1 MFRHRWIAIRNRL
14 LADPGFRRLAE
25 RFRPTRY
32 LARGHA
38 RALFDIV
45 GGFTYSKTLSACLA
59 LDLFAK
65 LRDGPLSGAELAAG
79 TGLDAHATSDLLR
92 AGAALKLFQAVGAER
107 FALGPLG
114 AVMLDNA
121 AVAAM
126 VRHHDA
132 FYLDMTE
139 PLGLLRGDGGPTNL
153 QKFWPYATA
162 AGEVAGAAAEPYSA
176 LMAASQP
183 MVAEQVLAAYPL
195 ARHRRVLD
203 VGGGS
208 GAFLR
213 AVAAA
218 APGLELALYDLP
230 AVADLAAGALEQQG
244 PAGHI
249 AVHRGD
255 FCRDA
260 LPTGADLIT
269 LVRIV
274 HDHDD
279 ETVCGLLAR
288 VHAALPQGGTVLIAE
303 PMADTPGAAA
313 FTAAYFM
320 FYLRAMGSGRPRR
333 PADIGKM
340 LRAAGFVRV
349 QQRTTP
355 VPMIASVMTAEKA
368 NVS

>member
-1 MFRHRWIAIRNRL
+1 MLRQRWIGIRNRL

-25 RFRPTRY
+25 RFWPTRY
-32 LARGHA
+32 LARAHA

-65 LRDGPLSGAELAAG
+65 LRDGPQSSAALAAE
-79 TGLDAHATSDLLR
+79 TDLDAAAIADLLR
-92 AGAALKLFQAVGAER
+92 AGAALKLFQAAGQQR

-126 VRHHDA
+126 VQHHDA
-132 FYLDMTE
+132 FYLDMAE

-153 QKFWPYATA
+153 QKFWPYA
-162 AGEVAGAAAEPYSA
+162 GGAGAVHGAGAEPYSE

-183 MVAEQVLAAYPL
+183 MIAGQILAAYPL
-195 ARHRRVLD
+195 AGHRRLLD
-203 VGGGS
+203 VGGGTA
-208 GAFLR
+208 AFLR

-218 APGLELALYDLP
+218 APDLELGLFDLP
-230 AVADLAAGALEQQG
+230 AVADLAAAALERDG
-244 PAGHI
+244 LAGRV

-260 LPTGADLIT
+260 LPPGADLIT

-274 HDHDD
+274 HDHGD
-279 ETVCGLLAR
+279 ETVANLLAR
-288 VHAALPQGGTVLIAE
+288 VHAALPQGGTLLIAE

-313 FTAAYFM
+313 FAAAYFM

-333 PADIGKM
+333 PADIEKM
-340 LRAAGFVRV
+340 LHAAGFVQV

-355 VPMIASVMTAEKA
+355 VPMIASVITARKCRT
-368 NVS
+368 